1 MGGQI
6 SALNNTA
13 ACPGTGPRATAPP
26 PCADRN
32 HRRNA
37 ALRRRRLPGVRLDS
51 CRDHP
56 GPWALRQ
63 AHETSPAKKER
74 LVPPPAKRLA
84 THPQSVGS
92 HPGAAG
98 AGKHA
103 NKRITIS
110 SSPETRTVATVRPRR
125 GTGDIGIIFPA
136 ESKFR
141 KGAGDALCHAP
152 PSIMRRRSPSDKM
165 NVKRGR
171 LSGAGAHARLPDQ
184 S

>member
-1 MGGQI
+1 MLIETIVETPRYAGAVYRASGW
-6 SALNNTA
+6 TRV
-13 ACPGTGPRATAPP
+13 GTTQGRGRYDRHTKRAQP
-26 PCADRN
+26 
-32 HRRNA
+32 
-37 ALRRRRLPGVRLDS
+37 
-51 CRDHP
+51 
-56 GPWALRQ
+56 
-63 AHETSPAKKER
+63 KKNVWFR
-74 LVPPPAKRLA
+74 PPAKRLA

-136 ESKFR
+136 ESKIR